1 MVVKDM
7 VPVFPWLR
15 VFFGIRHMWCLLRIS
30 SLEVVGLGTFTFLE
44 KKKKRSCRMS
54 HLTEKGYQEKNSQV
68 EHLLRKIKTALKL
81 GFTKT
86 RLVNESQ

>member
-1 MVVKDM
+1 
-7 VPVFPWLR
+7 
-15 VFFGIRHMWCLLRIS
+15 
-30 SLEVVGLGTFTFLE
+30 
-44 KKKKRSCRMS
+44 MS